1 MMKERKIIVPKF
13 GVNPVELFQ
22 LNNFDIKAE
31 GPSLTM
37 ISKMAIEFA
46 DLQDRKL
53 VEAIRAQAEKEG
65 VTDLY
70 VLDDKTVLA
79 AVQKAVPME
88 IPARNIHVDEY
99 YCPACGAENNCDQ
112 GEVQDDYCPRCGQR
126 IFQKKKEEF

>member
-1 MMKERKIIVPKF
+1 MNDFVFPEKLGEHYP
-13 GVNPVELFQ
+13 LAD
-22 LNNFDIKAE
+22 FDIKAE
-31 GPSLTM
+31 GTSLTM

-53 VEAIRAQAEKEG
+53 VEAIRAQAAKED

-70 VLDDKTVLA
+70 VLDDKAILA

-88 IPARNIHVDEY
+88 IPSRNIHVDEY

-112 GEVQDDYCPRCGQR
+112 GKVQDDYCPRCGQR

>member
-1 MMKERKIIVPKF
+1 MMKERNTIVPKF
-13 GVNPVELFQ
+13 SERLGEHYPLAD
-22 LNNFDIKAE
+22 FDINAE
-31 GPSLTM
+31 GTSLTM

-46 DLQDRKL
+46 DLQNRKI
-53 VEAIRAQAEKEG
+53 VEAIRAQAAKEG

-70 VLDDKTVLA
+70 VLDDKAVLA

-88 IPARNIHVDEY
+88 IPAAEIHVDEY

-112 GEVQDDYCPRCGQR
+112 GKVRDDYCPSCGQR